1 MYVYFQY
8 FFHFIDNYTSIQLE
22 GKNIQKPLFGHNWNC
37 SFPVFLSHYLFPGT
51 FPLNVLQ
58 LGVPQDSTIPVSSKF
73 TVKISPTHAFNYHY
87 YVNDSQILMPFPDIF
102 QVLISVK
109 YLLNISIWPK
119 GHSKYYC
126 KARAYLSQQKIR
138 SYSWV
143 ICLLYWHF
151 HIANHFV
158 SLTSLFI
165 FTFTYNLPPSAV
177 KFYPSIYFW
186 NFCSTLYP

>member
-1 MYVYFQY
+1 MYIYIKLSKCMYTFNI

-119 GHSKYYC
+119 GHSKILLQSEG
-126 KARAYLSQQKIR
+126 LSVSTKNQVLLLSHLPPLLAL
-138 SYSWV
+138 SYRQSLC
-143 ICLLYWHF
+143 IANFSLHF
-151 HIANHFV
+151 HLHIQ
-158 SLTSLFI
+158 
-165 FTFTYNLPPSAV
+165 SAT
-177 KFYPSIYFW
+177 KCY
-186 NFCSTLYP
+186 